1 MKDKESPKPSAWKR
15 AISRSHAFMYRKFP
29 SLVPRPNLKELLAG
43 IRRTDHEAN
52 RNSEPPAEEEVS
64 LQCLWAVEYY
74 SPSHI
79 PGLLGNLAALGW
91 NDSNGAGVN
100 KSPGLWIQEQRE
112 APITGGWMNLGIIRS
127 PMDTK
132 ISEFGAH
139 SDLPKGIE
147 YATASMFS
155 LTSSVSCI
163 VVGFVLDDI
172 SKKKLEQ
179 ALRLRRTTDV
189 KAIADRGQAIVNP
202 TSQKARDISK
212 IRTELRHMASQWF
225 RSNLPGLFAD
235 GERSNTH
242 PTCEFLTLRTAVPF
256 PDKNTDLDSNKVWLN
271 VLGLYHS
278 DSAWTCRGIHGLKFA
293 RLLYEETTGEP
304 HAILV
309 ARQDALLS
317 DQRDQ
322 FGGESRGSMVD
333 WVDSIAISLVS
344 RWGVVCM
351 LNDHQRYLNRFRD
364 QMMRSRPYK
373 QTPHEVLEYAC
384 NRLARGVDI
393 SSMVTELRN
402 DSSGSS
408 IFWGDFEEFL
418 SDSTLFGEKENSTL
432 SVELMRQIQSRAE
445 RIRHEDKAS
454 RSIVNQ
460 YLITL
465 ESKRHLV

>member
-1 MKDKESPKPSAWKR
+1 MIYPRRNLSKR
-15 AISRSHAFMYRKFP
+15 F
-29 SLVPRPNLKELLAG
+29 
-43 IRRTDHEAN
+43 
-52 RNSEPPAEEEVS
+52 
-64 LQCLWAVEYY
+64 
-74 SPSHI
+74 
-79 PGLLGNLAALGW
+79 
-91 NDSNGAGVN
+91 
-100 KSPGLWIQEQRE
+100 
-112 APITGGWMNLGIIRS
+112 
-127 PMDTK
+127 
-132 ISEFGAH
+132 
-139 SDLPKGIE
+139 
-147 YATASMFS
+147 
-155 LTSSVSCI
+155 
-163 VVGFVLDDI
+163 
-172 SKKKLEQ
+172 
-179 ALRLRRTTDV
+179 RLRRTTDV
-189 KAIADRGQAIVNP
+189 KAIKGRGQAIVNP
-202 TSQKARDISK
+202 ISQKARDISK

-235 GERSNTH
+235 EERRNTH
-242 PTCEFLTLRTAVPF
+242 PTCELLTLRTAVPF
-256 PDKNTDLDSNKVWLN
+256 PDKNTDVDSNKVWLN

-278 DSAWTCRGIHGLKFA
+278 DSAWTCRAIHGLKFS

-333 WVDSIAISLVS
+333 WVDKIAISLVS

-418 SDSTLFGEKENSTL
+418 SNSTLFGEKEKSAL

-460 YLITL
+460 YGNMLGARENLRLQNRIVWLTTVMAILTIVILISAVVTTFPAAKTWVLSLQDDHL
-465 ESKRHLV
+465 EVPVELE